1 MEKRRLTQEP
11 LNSSRIKLIRSLR
24 DKKFRDEY
32 GLFVVEGEKMVR
44 ELCDSGYE
52 LEAIYREEEI
62 GSAMM
67 ERISLC
73 SSASPVLA
81 LARIPERDSRESKP
95 APGLCLALDSVRDPG
110 NVGTILRSADGFG
123 VSRVYLSE
131 DCADI
136 YNPKVVQASMGSLF
150 RVKISVCDVAE
161 LCSNFRS
168 VGKDVFGTVLD
179 GEDIYRCELPDEG
192 LIVMGN
198 ESRGISEAV
207 RRELSR
213 RLRIPSFGGSR
224 AESLN
229 VAIATAV
236 TLSIFRGK

>member
-81 LARIPERDSRESKP
+81 LARIPKRDSRDFQP

-110 NVGTILRSADGFG
+110 NVGTILRSADWFG

-161 LCSNFRS
+161 LCRNFRS

-229 VAIATAV
+229 VAVATAV

>member
-1 MEKRRLTQEP
+1 METHHLTQEP
-11 LNSSRIKLIRSLR
+11 LNSARIKLIRSLR
-24 DKKFRDEY
+24 DKKFRDAH

-52 LEAIYREEEI
+52 LEAIYREEEV

-81 LARIPERDSRESKP
+81 LARIPERSSLDCKP
-95 APGLCLALDSVRDPG
+95 EPGLCLALDSVRDPG
-110 NVGTILRSADGFG
+110 NVGTILRSADWFG

-150 RVKISVCDVAE
+150 RVRTSVCDIAR
-161 LCSNFRS
+161 LCRSFRAD
-168 VGKDVFGTVLD
+168 GREVFGTLLD
-179 GEDIYRCELPDEG
+179 GEDIYRSELPSEG

-207 RRELSR
+207 RGELSR
-213 RLRIPSFGGSR
+213 GLRIPSFGGSR

-236 TLSIFRGK
+236 TLSTFRGK

>member
-81 LARIPERDSRESKP
+81 LARIPKRDSRDSQP

-110 NVGTILRSADGFG
+110 NVGTILRSADWFG
-123 VSRVYLSE
+123 ISRVYLSE

>member
-81 LARIPERDSRESKP
+81 LARIPERDSRDSQP

-110 NVGTILRSADGFG
+110 NVGTILRSADWFG

-161 LCSNFRS
+161 L
-168 VGKDVFGTVLD
+168 
-179 GEDIYRCELPDEG
+179 
-192 LIVMGN
+192 
-198 ESRGISEAV
+198 
-207 RRELSR
+207 
-213 RLRIPSFGGSR
+213 
-224 AESLN
+224 
-229 VAIATAV
+229 
-236 TLSIFRGK
+236 

>member
-81 LARIPERDSRESKP
+81 LARIPKRDSRDSQP

-110 NVGTILRSADGFG
+110 NVGTILRSADWFG
-123 VSRVYLSE
+123 ISRVYLSE

-229 VAIATAV
+229 VAVATAV

>member
-81 LARIPERDSRESKP
+81 LARIPERDSRDSQP
-95 APGLCLALDSVRDPG
+95 APGLCLALDSVRDLG
-110 NVGTILRSADGFG
+110 NVGTILRSADWFG

-229 VAIATAV
+229 VAVATAV

>member
-81 LARIPERDSRESKP
+81 LTRIPKRDSRDSQP
-95 APGLCLALDSVRDPG
+95 APGLCLALDSVRDRG
-110 NVGTILRSADGFG
+110 NVGTILRSADWFG

-161 LCSNFRS
+161 LCRNFRS

-229 VAIATAV
+229 VAVATAV

>member
-81 LARIPERDSRESKP
+81 LARIPERDRHDSQP

-110 NVGTILRSADGFG
+110 NVGTILRSADWFG
-123 VSRVYLSE
+123 ISRVYLSE

-229 VAIATAV
+229 VAVATAV

>member
-81 LARIPERDSRESKP
+81 LARIPERDSRDSQA

-110 NVGTILRSADGFG
+110 NVGTILRSADWFG

-150 RVKISVCDVAE
+150 RVKISVCDVAK
-161 LCSNFRS
+161 LCRNFRS

-229 VAIATAV
+229 VAVATAV

>member
-81 LARIPERDSRESKP
+81 LARIPKRDSRDSQP

-110 NVGTILRSADGFG
+110 NVGTILRSADWFG

-161 LCSNFRS
+161 LCRNFRS

-229 VAIATAV
+229 VAVATAV

>member
-44 ELCDSGYE
+44 EICDSGYE

-81 LARIPERDSRESKP
+81 LARIPKRDSRDSQP

-110 NVGTILRSADGFG
+110 NVGTILRSADWFG

-229 VAIATAV
+229 VAVATAV

>member
-81 LARIPERDSRESKP
+81 LARIPERDRHDSQP

-110 NVGTILRSADGFG
+110 NVGTILRSADWFG
-123 VSRVYLSE
+123 ISRVYLSE

-161 LCSNFRS
+161 LCRNFRS

>member
-32 GLFVVEGEKMVR
+32 GLFVVDGEKMVR

-81 LARIPERDSRESKP
+81 LARIPERDSRDSQP

-110 NVGTILRSADGFG
+110 NVGTILRSADWFG

-136 YNPKVVQASMGSLF
+136 YNPTVVQASMGSLF

-229 VAIATAV
+229 VAVATAV

>member
-81 LARIPERDSRESKP
+81 LARIPKRDSRDSQP

-110 NVGTILRSADGFG
+110 NVGTILRSADWFG

-161 LCSNFRS
+161 LCRNFRS

>member
-81 LARIPERDSRESKP
+81 LARIPERDRHDSQP

-110 NVGTILRSADGFG
+110 NVGTILRSADWFG
-123 VSRVYLSE
+123 ISRVYLSE

-161 LCSNFRS
+161 LCRNFRS

-229 VAIATAV
+229 VAVATAV

>member
-81 LARIPERDSRESKP
+81 LARIPKRDSRDSQP

-110 NVGTILRSADGFG
+110 NVGTILRSADWFG
-123 VSRVYLSE
+123 ISRVYLSE

-161 LCSNFRS
+161 LCRNFRS

-229 VAIATAV
+229 VAVATAV

>member
-81 LARIPERDSRESKP
+81 LARIPERDSRDSQP

-110 NVGTILRSADGFG
+110 NVGTILRSADWFG

-179 GEDIYRCELPDEG
+179 GENIYRCELPDEG

-213 RLRIPSFGGSR
+213 RLRIPSFWGSR

-229 VAIATAV
+229 VAVATAV

>member
-24 DKKFRDEY
+24 YKKFRDEY

-81 LARIPERDSRESKP
+81 LARIPERDSRDSQP

-110 NVGTILRSADGFG
+110 NVGTILRSADWFG
-123 VSRVYLSE
+123 ISRVYLSE

-229 VAIATAV
+229 VAVATAV